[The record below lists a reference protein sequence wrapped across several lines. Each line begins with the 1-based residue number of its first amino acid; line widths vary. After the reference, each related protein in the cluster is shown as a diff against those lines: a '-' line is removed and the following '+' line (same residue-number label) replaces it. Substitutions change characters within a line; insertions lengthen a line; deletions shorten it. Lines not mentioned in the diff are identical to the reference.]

1 VKNARTGVKN
11 GGRGVKYAGTGARG
25 TELRNPRTRNL
36 DLRSTRGIVDA
47 IHREDARVAG
57 ALGHELAAITRA
69 VDCIVRALAAGGR
82 LIYVGA
88 GTSGRLA
95 MLDAAECPPTFG
107 VPAGLVSAVIAGG
120 SRALTTSVE
129 GAEDSAAQGRRDLA
143 RRRLQRRDVVVGL
156 SASGDTPYVLGAL
169 RFARRMGAATIAV
182 TANRRSP
189 LSRAAQITIAAET
202 GAEAIAG
209 STRMKAGTAQKMVLN
224 LLSTAAMVRLGHVYD
239 NWMVDVTPSNKKLR
253 QRALGILRNA
263 TGASPAR
270 AARALQAARENL
282 RVALIMLKTKSTA
295 AQARQRLRQAQG
307 NLRRA
312 LGEP

>member
-1 VKNARTGVKN
+1 MKNAGTGVKN
-11 GGRGVKYAGTGARG
+11 AGAGARG
-25 TELRNPRTRNL
+25 TELRNLRTRNL

-57 ALGHELAAITRA
+57 AVGHELAAITRA

-107 VPAGLVSAVIAGG
+107 VPAGLVSALIAGG
-120 SRALTTSVE
+120 RRALTTSVE

-143 RRRLQRRDVVVGL
+143 RRRLQRRDIVVGL

-169 RFARRMGAATIAV
+169 RFARRMGTATIAV

-202 GAEAIAG
+202 GPEAIAG
-209 STRMKAGTAQKMVLN
+209 STRMKAGTAQKMILN

-263 TGASPAR
+263 TGASPVR
-270 AARALQAARENL
+270 AARALQGARENL
-282 RVALIMLKTKSTA
+282 RVALIMLKTKNTA

>member
-1 VKNARTGVKN
+1 VKNAGTGVKN
-11 GGRGVKYAGTGARG
+11 AGAGARG
-25 TELRNPRTRNL
+25 TELRNLRTRNL

-57 ALGHELAAITRA
+57 AVGHELAAITRA

-107 VPAGLVSAVIAGG
+107 VPAGLVSALIAGG
-120 SRALTTSVE
+120 RRALTTSVE

-143 RRRLQRRDVVVGL
+143 RRRLQRRDIVVGL

-169 RFARRMGAATIAV
+169 RFARRMGTATIAV

-202 GAEAIAG
+202 GPEAIAG
-209 STRMKAGTAQKMVLN
+209 STRMKAGTAQKMILN

-263 TGASPAR
+263 TGASPVR
-270 AARALQAARENL
+270 AARALQGARENL
-282 RVALIMLKTKSTA
+282 RVALIMLKTKNTA

>member
-1 VKNARTGVKN
+1 MKNA
-11 GGRGVKYAGTGARG
+11 GRGVKYAGTGARG

-36 DLRSTRGIVDA
+36 DLRSSRGIVDA
-47 IHREDARVAG
+47 IHREDARVAT
-57 ALGHELAAITRA
+57 AVGHELAAITRA
-69 VDCIVRALAAGGR
+69 VDGIVRALAAGGR
-82 LIYVGA
+82 LIYIGA

-120 SRALTTSVE
+120 RRALTTSVE

-156 SASGDTPYVLGAL
+156 SASGDTPYVVGAL

-189 LSRAAQITIAAET
+189 ISRAAQITIAAET

-209 STRMKAGTAQKMVLN
+209 STRMKAGTAQKMILN

-239 NWMVDVTPSNKKLR
+239 NWMVGVTPTNKKLR
-253 QRALGILRNA
+253 QRALGILRDA

-282 RVALIMLKTKSTA
+282 RVALIMLKTKSSA

>member
-1 VKNARTGVKN
+1 VKNA
-11 GGRGVKYAGTGARG
+11 GRGVKYAGTGARG

-57 ALGHELAAITRA
+57 AVGHELAAITRA

-107 VPAGLVSAVIAGG
+107 VPAGLVSTVIAGG
-120 SRALTTSVE
+120 RRALTTSVE
-129 GAEDSAAQGRRDLA
+129 GAEDSAARGRRDLA
-143 RRRLQRRDVVVGL
+143 RRRLQRPDVVVGL

-202 GAEAIAG
+202 GPEAIAG
-209 STRMKAGTAQKMVLN
+209 STRMKAGTAQKMILN
-224 LLSTAAMVRLGHVYD
+224 LLSTATMVRLGHVYD
-239 NWMVDVTPSNKKLR
+239 NWMVDVTPSNRKLR

-263 TGASPAR
+263 TGASPVR
-270 AARALQAARENL
+270 AARALQGARENL
-282 RVALIMLKTKSTA
+282 RVSLIMLKRKNTA